1 MGAGLLPKAPGL
13 HHSEAMNEPPR
24 APPTFDYVIIGAGSA
39 GCVLANRLSA
49 DPKTRVLL
57 LEAGGRDNYHWIRI
71 PVGYLYCIGNPRT
84 DWCFRTEPQAGIGGR
99 AIDYPRGKVIGGCS
113 SINGMVY
120 VRGQKRDYDQWRQFG
135 NVGWGSDDVLPFF
148 KKSEDYSEG
157 AVGEHATGGELRVE
171 QQRLRWD
178 LLDAVRDAAEAAGVP
193 RRDDFTFSDEA
204 GSGYYRVTQRR
215 GLRWSAA
222 DAFLRPVR
230 NRPNLKIETHAHA
243 ERVIFEGRRA
253 VGVAY
258 TQDGISKIARASTS
272 VILAGGAIGSPQL
285 LEVSGVGDGAKLG
298 ALGVPVVHHLP
309 GVGENLHDHLAHRC
323 IFKIKGA
330 LTLNERMKTIF
341 GKAAIGLEYLL
352 FRKGPMAMAP
362 SQLGFFARSSPSVE
376 TPDVQFH
383 VQPLSLD
390 KFGDPLHSFPAF
402 TILPCNLRPRSRG
415 AVHAVSPDS
424 HVAPKINPNYL
435 SDLDDRRVAADMMRL
450 TRRIVAQAPLAPYA
464 PQEYTPGGCGPDDE
478 SLAVAAGAV
487 GATIYHPVGTA
498 RMGRDPL
505 AVVDARLRV
514 HGVEGLRVVDASIMP
529 TITSGNTAVPTMMIA
544 EKGAA
549 MILEDGRG

>member
-1 MGAGLLPKAPGL
+1 MSKV
-13 HHSEAMNEPPR
+13 PPQ
-24 APPTFDYVIIGAGSA
+24 PQTFDYVIVGAGSA

-49 DPKTRVLL
+49 DPKNRVLL
-57 LEAGGRDNYHWIRI
+57 LEAGGSDNYHWVRI

-84 DWCFRTEPQAGIGGR
+84 DWLFRTEGQTGIGGR

-120 VRGQKRDYDQWRQFG
+120 NRGQKRDYDQWRQYG
-135 NVGWGSDDVLPFF
+135 NTGWGSDDVLPYF

-157 AVGEHATGGELRVE
+157 AVGEHGVGGEVRVE
-171 QQRLRWD
+171 KQRLHWE
-178 LLDAVRDAAEAAGVP
+178 LLDAVRDAAEAAGIP
-193 RRDDFTFSDEA
+193 RREDFTFSDEP

-215 GLRWSAA
+215 GRRWSAA
-222 DAFLRPVR
+222 DAFLRPAQKR
-230 NRPNLKIETHAHA
+230 ANLNVETHAHV
-243 ERVIFEGRRA
+243 ERVIFDGRRA
-253 VGVAY
+253 SGVAFI
-258 TQDGISKIARASTS
+258 QGGVSKIAHARGC
-272 VILAGGAIGSPQL
+272 VILAGGAIGSPHL
-285 LEVSGVGDGAKLG
+285 LEVSGLGDGARLG
-298 ALGVPVVHHLP
+298 ALGVPLVHHLP

-323 IFKIKGA
+323 IFKITGA
-330 LTLNERMKTIF
+330 VTLNGRMQSLF
-341 GKAAIGLEYLL
+341 GRAAIGLEYLL

-376 TPDVQFH
+376 TPDVQYH

-415 AVHAVSPDS
+415 AVHATSADS
-424 HVAPKINPNYL
+424 RIAPKINPNYL
-435 SDLDDRRVAADMMRL
+435 ADLNDRRVAADMLRL
-450 TRRIVAQAPLAPYA
+450 TRRIVAQAPLARFAPAEYA
-464 PQEYTPGGCGPDDE
+464 PGLDFAGGAQDDE
-478 SLAVAAGAV
+478 TLAVAAGKV

-505 AVVDARLRV
+505 AVVDERLRV
-514 HGVEGLRVVDASIMP
+514 HGIAGLRVIDASVMP
-529 TITSGNTAVPTMMIA
+529 SITSGNTHVPTMMIA

-549 MILEDGRG
+549 MILEDARG